1 MPQKDRFHELV
12 RRLLERAGWTITHDP
27 LYLKLGLRKAFVDL
41 GAETALTA
49 ELGTRKIAV
58 EVKSF
63 LSAAL
68 MSELEKAIGQFVIYR
83 ALLGESEP
91 DREMFVA
98 LPKNAYELLLDHED
112 GRAVIAACDLRLIIY
127 DDETEEITQW
137 IE

>member
-1 MPQKDRFHELV
+1 M

-41 GAETALTA
+41 GDETALSA

-63 LSAAL
+63 LSTGL

-83 ALLGESEP
+83 ALLRESEP

-98 LPKNAYELLLDHED
+98 LPKNAYKILLDHED
-112 GRAVIAACDLRLIIY
+112 GRAVIASCDLRLIIY
-127 DDETEEITQW
+127 DDENEEITQW

>member
-1 MPQKDRFHELV
+1 MPQKDRFHDLV
-12 RRLLERAGWTITHDP
+12 RRLLEAAGWTITHDP

-41 GAETALTA
+41 GAETALSA

-68 MSELEKAIGQFVIYR
+68 MSELEKAIGRFVIYR
-83 ALLGESEP
+83 ALLGASEP
-91 DREMFVA
+91 EREMFVA
-98 LPKNAYELLLDHED
+98 LPLNAYELLLDHED
-112 GRAVIAACDLRLIIY
+112 GRAVIAACDLHLIVY
-127 DDETEEITQW
+127 DDEKGEIVRW